1 MDSILFRANGSSGAP
16 TTTASMN
23 YPPPLPYPNNIPET
37 GSGLDSTGSYQTQGQ
52 QVNDSGYGH
61 SER

>member
-1 MDSILFRANGSSGAP
+1 MDSILFRANGSSGA
-16 TTTASMN
+16 TASMN
-23 YPPPLPYPNNIPET
+23 YNPPLPYPNNIPET
-37 GSGLDSTGSYQTQGQ
+37 GSGLDSTGSYQTRGQ

>member
-1 MDSILFRANGSSGAP
+1 
-16 TTTASMN
+16 MN
-23 YPPPLPYPNNIPET
+23 YTPPLPYPNNIPET
-37 GSGLDSTGSYQTQGQ
+37 GSGLDSTGSYQTRGQ

>member
-1 MDSILFRANGSSGAP
+1 
-16 TTTASMN
+16 MN
-23 YPPPLPYPNNIPET
+23 YTPPLPYPNNIPET